1 MSGPS
6 NNRNEYGGESSVAS
20 LRTFPADYSG
30 LYIKKQGRN
39 NGMKLYFR
47 SMYSLLLTSAFL
59 MEWCLILASTQTVFL

>member
-6 NNRNEYGGESSVAS
+6 NNRNEYGRESSVAS
-20 LRTFPADYSG
+20 LRTSPADYSG

-47 SMYSLLLTSAFL
+47 SMYSLL
-59 MEWCLILASTQTVFL
+59 MEIYCIFAVQSLVSQSIGGPR